1 MSVFSDGGI
10 WPKESV
16 YVADGMIIIS
26 TDEHLL
32 VFLLL
37 LWCFVQKSWKIV
49 VLNFPN
55 LETEWAYL
63 KSLFS

>member
-16 YVADGMIIIS
+16 YVVDGMIIIS
-26 TDEHLL
+26 TDEL
-32 VFLLL
+32 VFLLLLLL

-49 VLNFPN
+49 FLNFPKD
-55 LETEWAYL
+55 EMSIL
-63 KSLFS
+63 KVAL

>member
-10 WPKESV
+10 RPKESV
-16 YVADGMIIIS
+16 YVVDGMIIIS

-37 LWCFVQKSWKIV
+37 LWCFVQKGWKIV

-55 LETEWAYL
+55 D
-63 KSLFS
+63 